1 MRLYYILKFSS
12 GHLIVEIPYPKLQ
25 FTISNSKYMTFDKKK
40 CLTFLQTICS
50 TSILH
55 SMLKIKLYFLKGLHN
70 NLGFMLKMG
79 LSKKKNWKYIKWNSA
94 KIGPFSTF
102 FCPLWAESSRMTQ
115 RNVRFGIEY
124 HCVHFAKPHVSNK

>member
-1 MRLYYILKFSS
+1 MILNFPPV
-12 GHLIVEIPYPKLQ
+12 IVEIPYPQLQ
-25 FTISNSKYMTFDKKK
+25 FTISKYMTFDKKK

-79 LSKKKNWKYIKWNSA
+79 LSKKKFENILSEIVPKLDLF
-94 KIGPFSTF
+94 PHF
-102 FCPLWAESSRMTQ
+102 FAHCEQNQAE
-115 RNVRFGIEY
+115 
-124 HCVHFAKPHVSNK
+124 